1 MVAALLVVLTLTV
14 IQVASF
20 IHVRNTLIDAASTGA
35 RFGVLH
41 DRTAEDGVS
50 RTRDLIASSI
60 AADHAQD
67 VTFEHFDAVDGR
79 TLRITVRAQVPL
91 MGIGPG
97 VGELKVQGR
106 AHDMD

>member
-67 VTFEHFDAVDGR
+67 VTFEHFDAVDGLLER
-79 TLRITVRAQVPL
+79 VVS
-91 MGIGPG
+91 
-97 VGELKVQGR
+97 GR
-106 AHDMD
+106 ARAPVSSPRGGAAVLERIPA